1 VRLAVRADAAYTFD
15 IPKPRCAFPAT
26 VRRFRL
32 RPSAELDGG
41 RKPVPRNRASEESG
55 RNMFNWFRGIV
66 GLTDEARQFQAALEQ
81 LERQAEAAGWTERAQ
96 LFNRAGDLCSRHPA
110 ERDLALAYYG
120 RSIDAYLEAGS
131 FESAAAMCRKLLRFA
146 PQVVRAHCTL
156 AFLSV
161 RDRRIGDA
169 ERLIA
174 DYVAATRKTRTE
186 RFAIPRLR
194 MMAEATDDADVRRL
208 VGGFLLELRDFEG
221 GERVLAALSAPAAG
235 PRALDE
241 QDRWNRLLRAAVMDP
256 QELWERTWIN
266 LNTFR
271 PEAPDLAGL
280 HRVLAPEPGEPARV
294 AEGSEGW

>member
-1 VRLAVRADAAYTFD
+1 
-15 IPKPRCAFPAT
+15 
-26 VRRFRL
+26 
-32 RPSAELDGG
+32 
-41 RKPVPRNRASEESG
+41 
-55 RNMFNWFRGIV
+55 MFNWFRGIV
-66 GLTDEARQFQAALEQ
+66 GLSDEARKFQAQLAELE
-81 LERQAEAAGWTERAQ
+81 EQAEAAGWTPRAQ
-96 LFNRAGDLCSRHPA
+96 LFNRAGDLCARHPA

-120 RSIDAYLEAGS
+120 RSIDSYLEAGA

-174 DYVAATRKTRTE
+174 DYVAATKKTRTE

-194 MMAEATDDADVRRL
+194 MMAEATDDPDVRRL
-208 VGGFLLELRDFEG
+208 VGSFLLELRDFDG
-221 GERVLAALSAPAAG
+221 GERVLASLAAAAAPA

-256 QELWERTWIN
+256 QELWERTWIS

-271 PEAPDLAGL
+271 PEPAALADL
-280 HRVLAPEPGEPARV
+280 HRALSPEPVHPAPLAADSAPR
-294 AEGSEGW
+294 AEAW

>member
-1 VRLAVRADAAYTFD
+1 ML
-15 IPKPRCAFPAT
+15 
-26 VRRFRL
+26 
-32 RPSAELDGG
+32 
-41 RKPVPRNRASEESG
+41 
-55 RNMFNWFRGIV
+55 NWFRCIV
-66 GLTDEARQFQAALEQ
+66 GLPDEARRFEDQLQRLEEDA
-81 LERQAEAAGWTERAQ
+81 ERADGWMERAQ
-96 LFNRAGDLCSRHPA
+96 VFNRAGDLCARLPA
-110 ERDLALAYYG
+110 ERDLALGYYG
-120 RSIDAYLEAGS
+120 RCIDAYLEAGS

-169 ERLIA
+169 ERAIA

-221 GERVLAALSAPAAG
+221 GERVLASVAGGAAPAPLA
-235 PRALDE
+235 AAAE
-241 QDRWNRLLRAAVMDP
+241 QERWNRLLRAAVMDP

-271 PEAPDLAGL
+271 PELPGVADL
-280 HRVLAPEPGEPARV
+280 HRVLAPEPTRARAVGDSAAV
-294 AEGSEGW
+294 ADAW